1 MSVSDIPRTATTRDV
16 TEINRT
22 AILDLLRAA
31 GPISRREIRER
42 TGLGSA
48 TVERLTQALIEEG
61 QIEIAGLDRSSPGRP
76 SSLLRYV
83 STGRAILAIDVTEA
97 NARGRIVDLAGTVL
111 HEQYLPFRF
120 DGSDPGAARLDGLLE
135 LVDTLVSGGQRGSG
149 GHGGSG
155 GGTPVIGI
163 GIALPGITDDGHVTK
178 ASELEWRDVP
188 VADILH
194 ERTGLPVLAENDANA
209 TVYGEYLHGAARG
222 EESAIALVL
231 GTGIGAG
238 IASEG
243 RIHRGFRS
251 AAGEVG
257 YLLTSTAS
265 FSRYFTD
272 HGDTENAIAA
282 ELAAWVDRGGPHVD
296 RRIGP
301 AFRRMMT
308 AVEEGDAVAGQA
320 RDEFFDLIGLVCAAI
335 SVVIAPSV
343 IVLAGAFGQY
353 SALSVDQLSRRL
365 IGRIP
370 SPPRLVASS
379 LGFDAAI
386 TGISALAIE
395 RARGATYLV

>member
-1 MSVSDIPRTATTRDV
+1 MSVSETPRTATTRDV

-22 AILDLLRAA
+22 AILDLLRTA
-31 GPISRREIRER
+31 GPASRREIRER

-48 TVERLTQALIEEG
+48 TVERLTQALIEDG
-61 QIEIAGLDRSSPGRP
+61 HVEIAGLDRSSPGRP

-83 STGRAILAIDVTEA
+83 SGRRAIAAIDITES
-97 NARGRIVDLAGTVL
+97 NARGRIVDLGGTVL
-111 HEQYLPFRF
+111 HEINEPFVF
-120 DGSDPGAARLDGLLE
+120 DGADPGTARLDGLLRLADR
-135 LVDTLVSGGQRGSG
+135 LVADAPAVGA
-149 GHGGSG
+149 
-155 GGTPVIGI
+155 PVAGI
-163 GIALPGITDDGHVTK
+163 GIALPGITDEGHVTK

-188 VADILH
+188 VADILR

-243 RIHRGFRS
+243 RLHRGFRS

-257 YLLTSTAS
+257 YLLTSSAS
-265 FSRYFTD
+265 FSRYFTE
-272 HGDTENAIAA
+272 HGDTENTIAT
-282 ELAAWVDRGGPHVD
+282 ELAPWVDRGGSHVD

-301 AFRRMMT
+301 AFRRMMA
-308 AVEEGDAVAGQA
+308 AVETGDETAAAA
-320 RDEFFDLIGLVCAAI
+320 RDEFFDHIGLVCAAI

-343 IVLAGAFGQY
+343 IVLAGAFAQY

-370 SPPRLVASS
+370 SPPRLAASA
-379 LGFDAAI
+379 LRFDAAI

-395 RARGATYLV
+395 RAREATYLV

>member
-22 AILDLLRAA
+22 AILDQLRAA
-31 GPISRREIRER
+31 GPISRKEIRER

-97 NARGRIVDLAGTVL
+97 NARGRVVDLAGTVL

-120 DGSDPGAARLDGLLE
+120 DGSDPGTARLDGLLE
-135 LVDTLVSGGQRGSG
+135 LVDLLVSDAPGV
-149 GHGGSG
+149 
-155 GGTPVIGI
+155 GTPVTGI

-272 HGDTENAIAA
+272 HGDSENAIAA

-301 AFRRMMT
+301 AFRRMMA
-308 AVEEGDAVAGQA
+308 AVEEGDAAAGEA

>member
-1 MSVSDIPRTATTRDV
+1 MGASDGPRTATTRDV

-22 AILDLLRAA
+22 AILDLLLAA

-48 TVERLTQALIEEG
+48 TVERLTQALIDEG
-61 QIEIAGLDRSSPGRP
+61 ELEIAGLDRSSPGRP
-76 SSLLRYV
+76 SGLLRYV
-83 STGRAILAIDVTEA
+83 SSRRAILAVDLTEA
-97 NARGRIVDLAGTVL
+97 NARGRIVDLAGAVL

-120 DGSDPGAARLDGLLE
+120 EGSDPGAARLDGLLE
-135 LVDTLVSGGQRGSG
+135 LVDTLVSGMPGVP
-149 GHGGSG
+149 
-155 GGTPVIGI
+155 TPVTGI
-163 GIALPGITDDGHVTK
+163 GIAVPGITDDGHVTK

-257 YLLTSTAS
+257 YLLTSTTS

-282 ELAAWVDRGGPHVD
+282 ELAAWVDRDGPHVD

-301 AFRRMMT
+301 AFRRMM
-308 AVEEGDAVAGQA
+308 AGVEAGDELAGQA

-395 RARGATYLV
+395 KARAATYLV

>member
-22 AILDLLRAA
+22 AILDQLRAA
-31 GPISRREIRER
+31 GPISRKEIRER

-97 NARGRIVDLAGTVL
+97 NARGRVVDLAGTVL

-120 DGSDPGAARLDGLLE
+120 DGSDPGTARLDGLLE
-135 LVDTLVSGGQRGSG
+135 LVDLLVSDAPGV
-149 GHGGSG
+149 
-155 GGTPVIGI
+155 GTPVTGI

-272 HGDTENAIAA
+272 HGDSENAIAA

-301 AFRRMMT
+301 AFRRMMA
-308 AVEEGDAVAGQA
+308 AVEEGDAAAGDA

>member
-22 AILDLLRAA
+22 AILDQLRAA
-31 GPISRREIRER
+31 GPISRKEIRER

-120 DGSDPGAARLDGLLE
+120 DGSDPGTARLDGLLE
-135 LVDTLVSGGQRGSG
+135 LVDVLVSDAPGV
-149 GHGGSG
+149 
-155 GGTPVIGI
+155 GTPVTGI

-272 HGDTENAIAA
+272 HGDSENAIAA

-301 AFRRMMT
+301 AFRRMMA
-308 AVEEGDAVAGQA
+308 AVEEGDAAAGDA